1 MDFEIKRKDGAG
13 RIGRIDLGGWRV
25 ETPTIMPVI
34 NPGIL
39 TIPPNEMREFGAEIL
54 ITNSYIIYRNERLHE
69 KAVENGVH
77 SLLDFDGPV
86 MTDSGAYQLSVY
98 GDVEVGS
105 EEILEFQDSIGS
117 DIHVPLDLPTP
128 PGVERERAEN
138 DLEVTLQRAREG
150 VKVARA
156 NDAVIAGPIQGSTYL
171 DLRRKSALEMSEIG
185 FDLYCIGGV
194 VPMMEEYDFENLV
207 KAIVASKS
215 GIPFNAPVHLFGAGH
230 PMVFAVAVALGCDL
244 FDSAAYALFAKR
256 NRYLTNRGTWNVK
269 EMEYLPCSCPACHG
283 NSVDDLMEPEL
294 LARHNLYV
302 TFRELRVVK
311 EAIRRGELLELA
323 SERAR
328 SHPRLHSA
336 LKWGLENGD
345 WIEEVT
351 PFSKKSA
358 FFYTGEESMFRP
370 EVMRNKEAVGR
381 YRLGGEVLLFIP
393 HDLDIDTLDQIEDRG
408 VQVMEMKPPF
418 VYPKELSRTYPFG
431 QSLVPT
437 YVDSGRHKQAVKTI
451 EEVLKV
457 YGDNFEEIYIV
468 GSVYKDYLWELDG
481 VSYLEPSQLDSVID

>member
-39 TIPPNEMREFGAEIL
+39 TIPPNEMKEFGAEIL
-54 ITNSYIIYRNERLHE
+54 ITNSYIIYRNENLHE

-77 SLLDFDGPV
+77 SLLDFNGPI

-105 EEILEFQDSIGS
+105 KEILGFQNDIES

-128 PGVERERAEN
+128 PGVSWDRAKN
-138 DLEVTLQRAREG
+138 DLEVTLKRAREG
-150 VKVARA
+150 VEVAR
-156 NDAVIAGPIQGSTYL
+156 NNNSVIAGPIQGSTHL
-171 DLRRKSALEMSEIG
+171 DLRKKSAFEMSKLY

-194 VPMMEEYDFENLV
+194 VPMMESYDFENLI
-207 KAIVASKS
+207 KAVVASKS
-215 GIPFNAPVHLFGAGH
+215 CLPFNAPVHLFGAGH
-230 PMVFAVAVALGCDL
+230 PMVFAVAVAFGCDL

-283 NSVDDLMEPEL
+283 RDVNDLMDSEL
-294 LARHNLYV
+294 LARHNLYA
-302 TFRELRVVK
+302 TFEELRVVK

-345 WIEEVT
+345 WIEETT

-358 FFYTGEESMFRP
+358 FFYTGEESLYRP
-370 EVMRNKEAVGR
+370 EISRVHNSIKR
-381 YRLGGEVLLFIP
+381 YNLKGNILLFLA
-393 HDLDIDTLDQIEDRG
+393 HDIDEEIAGKIKCSKDI
-408 VQVMEMKPPF
+408 QVMEIKPPF
-418 VYPKELSRTYPFG
+418 VYPAELSRTYPYG
-431 QSLVPT
+431 QSLVPKHI
-437 YVDSGRHKQAVKTI
+437 DSGRHEKAIETI
-451 EEVLKV
+451 KEINKK
-457 YGDNFEEIYIV
+457 YGDRFDEKYIV
-468 GSVYKDYLWELDG
+468 GPEYKDYTEKLNDIKPLMT
-481 VSYLEPSQLDSVID
+481 SQVNQLL